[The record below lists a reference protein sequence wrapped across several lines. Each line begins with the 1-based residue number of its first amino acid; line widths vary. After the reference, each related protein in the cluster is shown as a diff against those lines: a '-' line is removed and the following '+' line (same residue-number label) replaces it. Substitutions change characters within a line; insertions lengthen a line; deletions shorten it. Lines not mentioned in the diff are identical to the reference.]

1 MKFQKKYIFI
11 ATLLAL
17 VFLPIHHVYAEGVV
31 DNIISAFFGLGNVA
45 VGLVLKFLGN
55 IIHTIILVP
64 LQAILAAVGLGL
76 DTVIDITIVKMSDTI
91 NNMSGINTAWK
102 LTRDVMNIVFIFMLV
117 YEAILLI
124 LGMSS
129 TQKIGRWIGFL
140 VLAALLVNFSLF
152 FTKVLIDASNIVTI
166 GIYNVIISNSSITL
180 TLPGYGTSTVKG
192 LAIPFITKMGVT
204 KMVNADVISTFAE
217 TKIVQMELFFIIILL
232 IAIFV
237 FLSAIV
243 LFVVRYIIL
252 IILLMLS
259 PIGFMG
265 SALPFIKKYSD
276 QWWESL
282 NGQLLFPPLF
292 MFFTWMTLT
301 LLDSANFTISNAA
314 FTTGATSSD
323 FFNFALNYSLVV
335 GMMIATIVISKST
348 STKGASQIKSLTSTA
363 TSFAGGVVLGGSAR
377 LARNTVGRAG
387 GAISDSEQMK
397 RWATEGNAAQRVLAR
412 TGLAAS
418 NKAATST
425 FDTRSTKS
433 FGSLAKTAG
442 FGADYGKVDAKKDN
456 YRAIVDKRIKDAVEK
471 EKMYKPTDIAVND
484 AKAKLNEST
493 AEGRRFKAEEDERK
507 RIHEEYI
514 RSEDYANN
522 EGKILNDDKAKLA
535 DTEKEL
541 STEKASVEHTKSVV
555 EQLKKDMS
563 KDMDDLKAK
572 EKAATTDVARS
583 QIQKEILDLQS
594 NPDYRRKMAEFAD
607 NIKRQ
612 QELLSK
618 QSENVLNLN
627 EKALSQRKSIKER
640 EYERDNYMSE
650 EKKALI
656 ATSGGTSVKK
666 IDKTDYI
673 VDANGN
679 IMLDSNGNKME
690 ATADHKNY
698 RVIDNAFAQRM
709 NARASVAES
718 KPVWNWARN
727 VIAFPTAVVG
737 ITPQTYSPN
746 ERRKLA
752 AKLKAEGKGK
762 SKKDKALEALKD
774 YNAELNPEET
784 AETPKE
790 EPKSE
795 NSGGGG
801 DSGAGGGAT
810 A

>member
-1 MKFQKKYIFI
+1 VLDY
-11 ATLLAL
+11 
-17 VFLPIHHVYAEGVV
+17 G
-31 DNIISAFFGLGNVA
+31 DGA
-45 VGLVLKFLGN
+45 VGSIL
-55 IIHTIILVP
+55 TIIGKIVNLVILMP
-64 LQAILAAVGLGL
+64 LQGILAAVGLGL
-76 DTVIDITIVKMSDTI
+76 DTVIKITVIEMADKISTTT
-91 NNMSGINTAWK
+91 GINTAWK

-152 FTKVLIDASNIVTI
+152 FTKVLIDTSNIVTI
-166 GIYNVIISNSSITL
+166 GIYNVIISNSTI
-180 TLPGYGTSTVKG
+180 TLPGLGTVKG

-204 KMVNADVISTFAE
+204 KMLDPNIISTISSGA
-217 TKIVQMELFFIIILL
+217 TMLQMELFFILIILV
-232 IAIFV
+232 AIFV

-243 LFVVRYIIL
+243 LFVVRYIVL

-292 MFFTWMTLT
+292 MFFTWMSLT
-301 LLDSANFTISNAA
+301 LLDSANFAIPNAA
-314 FTTGATSSD
+314 FTASATSSD

-471 EKMYKPTDIAVND
+471 EKIYKPTDIAVND

-507 RIHEEYI
+507 RLHEEYI

-522 EGKILNDDKAKLA
+522 EGKILSDDKTKLA
-535 DTEKEL
+535 ETEKEL
-541 STEKASVEHTKSVV
+541 ATEKASVEHTKSVV

-563 KDMDDLKAK
+563 KDMDDLKDK

-583 QIQKEILDLQS
+583 QIQEEIQDLQS

-656 ATSGGTSVKK
+656 ATSGGTSVKELK
-666 IDKTDYI
+666 GGRKVI

-679 IMLDSNGNKME
+679 EMME
-690 ATADHKNY
+690 ATDENKAY

-718 KPVWNWARN
+718 NPVWNWTRN
-727 VIAFPTAVVG
+727 VVAFPTAVLG

-752 AKLKAEGKGK
+752 AKLRSEGKGK

-784 AETPKE
+784 TETPKE

-795 NSGGGG
+795 NTGGGG